1 MAALLGK
8 LVDRANA
15 DLVRMRAGRRPL
27 VPDSNAVRNALDT
40 LPADLFARDP
50 EDEPI
55 EPVRVGAA
63 ARVERWADRGS
74 DWSATRARAATRQR
88 APAVVVLHG
97 WLAVGLQMMALR
109 ALMRPLR
116 GSGVELWYPW
126 LPAHGPRTPAGS
138 VSGVDCLSA
147 DMPRTALA
155 IRRGV
160 LETLELARWLR
171 ARGQPVAI
179 VGVSLGGWI
188 AALSA
193 TEAAD
198 FERVVLY
205 TPVVDP
211 ARSFAESPLVDH
223 IRSGLAASSVQPEL
237 TAELLARVAPMA
249 RPLQVPRSQVLLL
262 GARHDNVVAPDS
274 LRATAQSWGCDLEW
288 LDAGH
293 ITAQWSPTGRR
304 QARQWLA
311 EVAARD
317 VAVG

>member
-15 DLVRMRAGRRPL
+15 ELVRMRAGRGLL
-27 VPDSNAVRNALDT
+27 VPDSAAVCGSVDT

-50 EDEPI
+50 EDEPVL
-55 EPVRVGAA
+55 PVRASA
-63 ARVERWADRGS
+63 SARVELWTDPTS
-74 DWSATRARAATRQR
+74 DWSATRVRAASRQR

-97 WLAVGLQMMALR
+97 WLAVGLQMTALR

-116 GSGVELWYPW
+116 SDGVELWYPW
-126 LPAHGPRTPAGS
+126 LPFHGPRTPPGS

-160 LETLELARWLR
+160 IETLELTRWLR

-193 TEAAD
+193 TEAAE

-211 ARSFAESPLVDH
+211 ARSFAESPLVGH
-223 IRSGLAASSVQPEL
+223 IRAGLAASSVPPEL
-237 TAELLARVAPMA
+237 TAELLARVAPIR
-249 RPLQVPRSQVLLL
+249 RPLRVPRNQVLLL

-274 LRATAQSWGCDLEW
+274 LRDAADLWGCRLEW
-288 LDAGH
+288 LEAGH

-311 EVAARD
+311 EVSRATC
-317 VAVG
+317 